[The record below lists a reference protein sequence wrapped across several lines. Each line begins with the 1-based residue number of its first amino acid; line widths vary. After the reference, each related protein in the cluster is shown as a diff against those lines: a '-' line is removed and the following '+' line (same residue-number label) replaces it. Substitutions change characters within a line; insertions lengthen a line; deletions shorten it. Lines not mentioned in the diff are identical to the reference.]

1 MDKSDVELIFSDS
14 NSSQTIAED
23 ESDFLKISSVDKPD
37 SSVNDTSPYGFS
49 ALAAADDLVCIFV
62 LFLFFNADD
71 YPKSDEIF

>member
-62 LFLFFNADD
+62 LFLFF
-71 YPKSDEIF
+71 